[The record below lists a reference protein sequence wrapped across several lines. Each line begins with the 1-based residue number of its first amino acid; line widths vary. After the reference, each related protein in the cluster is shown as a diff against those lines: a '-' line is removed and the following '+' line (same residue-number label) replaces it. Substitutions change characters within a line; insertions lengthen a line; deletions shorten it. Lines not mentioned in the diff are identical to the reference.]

1 MVPEI
6 DGNTG
11 IFVQL
16 AHPSGFVRTP
26 QMLNQAFV
34 DRGIDVA
41 AVTIDVTAEDL
52 PDLLHG
58 LRGWRNLVGAG
69 VTMPHKGPIIDL
81 LDEVEGPARE
91 IGSVNMVRRD
101 PDGHFVGTNGDGR
114 GFVLGLR
121 NETMNPTGSSV
132 MVVGVGGAG
141 RSISWAL
148 AHAGVER
155 LALSNRTKQT
165 AERLAEELSTHF
177 EGLDVVAVDAPDP
190 TGYDLVINATPLGMH
205 ADDALPI
212 LVDRLDPAT
221 TIADIIMAP
230 SVTCLMEE
238 AERRGCPVHAG
249 RSMMTS
255 QTEIFMEFLRL
266 EELYGSSSRR

>member
-6 DGNTG
+6 DGTTG

-16 AHPSGFVRTP
+16 AHPSGHVRTP

-41 AVTIDVTAEDL
+41 AVTIDVAPEDL
-52 PDLLHG
+52 AALLHG

-69 VTMPHKGPIIDL
+69 VTMPHKGPILDL
-81 LDEVEGPARE
+81 MDEVEGPARE

-101 PDGHFVGTNGDGR
+101 PDGRFVGTNGDGQ

-121 NETMNPTGSSV
+121 NETMDPAGGSA

-155 LALSNRTKQT
+155 IALSNRAKQT
-165 AERLAEELSTHF
+165 AESLAEELSTHF
-177 EGLDVVAVDAPDP
+177 DGLEVVAVDAPDP
-190 TGYDLVINATPLGMH
+190 TGYDLVVNATPLGMR
-205 ADDALPI
+205 AEDPLPI
-212 LVDRLDPAT
+212 LVDRLEST
-221 TIADIIMAP
+221 TTVADIIMVP
-230 SVTCLMEE
+230 SVTRLMEE
-238 AERRGCPVHAG
+238 AEQRGCPVHAG

-266 EELYGSSSRR
+266 EELYGRSSRD